1 MYSLRR
7 VPYTIYLPGAQDL
20 EDILSPEL
28 RFQGYDPLYRFMGSE
43 IDGYGFKRPDDFDY
57 ETYEEFM
64 KHYLSVLARRAKKWE
79 IVIKGSQKVTKSRKM
94 KRYIRK
100 GIPSEHRG
108 TVWMMVSG
116 ALKLKKKNPGLY
128 QHLLDAPKD
137 PDIVEVINIDL
148 HRTFPDNIHFS
159 NDAQY
164 SKQTAL
170 SNVLVAFAHHW
181 PEVGYYKVTL
191 FSDLHRT
198 FPDNIHFSNDAQYS
212 KRTALSNVLV
222 AFAHHRPEV
231 GYCQGLN
238 FIVALMLLVLQDEEN
253 CFFLLLQLTTNILPD
268 YYVPHMSGLKTDQ
281 EVLGELIKEKCPDV
295 ARHME
300 KEQVPWSI
308 PTTKWFICLF
318 LDVLPVETVLRIW
331 DCLFYEGSK
340 ILFRVCLSLI
350 KRNETE
356 IIRATNISA
365 LVDVFKKVTTASANI
380 DCHTFLEGVFQSS
393 QPLKRGTIEKLR
405 YLCRQRV
412 EQGP

>member
-1 MYSLRR
+1 MAEG
-7 VPYTIYLPGAQDL
+7 PGPAAAAAATGNSTREEREDL
-20 EDILSPEL
+20 L
-28 RFQGYDPLYRFMGSE
+28 LYRSE

-64 KHYLSVLARRAKKWE
+64 KQYLSVLARRAKKWE
-79 IVIKGSQKVTKSRKM
+79 IVIKGSQKVKKSRKM

-137 PDIVEVINIDL
+137 PDIVEVINI
-148 HRTFPDNIHFS
+148 
-159 NDAQY
+159 
-164 SKQTAL
+164 
-170 SNVLVAFAHHW
+170 
-181 PEVGYYKVTL
+181 
-191 FSDLHRT
+191 DLHRT

-350 KRNETE
+350 KRNEEE

-365 LVDVFKKVTTASANI
+365 LVDVFKKVTAASANI
-380 DCHTFLEGVFQSS
+380 DCHTFLEEVFQSS

>member
-1 MYSLRR
+1 MATAAAAGGSANDSNNTRDDH
-7 VPYTIYLPGAQDL
+7 A
-20 EDILSPEL
+20 
-28 RFQGYDPLYRFMGSE
+28 LYRSE
-43 IDGYGFKRPDDFDY
+43 IDAYGFKRPEDFDY

-64 KHYLSVLARRAKKWE
+64 KQYLSVLARRASKWAPMM
-79 IVIKGSQKVTKSRKM
+79 KGHEKVPKSRKV
-94 KRYIRK
+94 KRYVRK
-100 GIPSEHRG
+100 GVPSEHRG
-108 TVWMMVSG
+108 LVWMNVSG
-116 ALKLKKKNPGLY
+116 AAKMKKKNIGLY
-128 QHLLDAPKD
+128 QRLLEEPKD
-137 PDIVEVINIDL
+137 PEITEVINIDL
-148 HRTFPDNIHFS
+148 HRTFPDNIYFS
-159 NDAQY
+159 NDAQF
-164 SKQTAL
+164 SKRKSLA
-170 SNVLVAFAHHW
+170 NVLSVFAH
-181 PEVGYYKVTL
+181 Y
-191 FSDLHRT
+191 
-198 FPDNIHFSNDAQYS
+198 
-212 KRTALSNVLV
+212 
-222 AFAHHRPEV
+222 RPEV

-253 CFFLLLQLTTNILPD
+253 CFFLLLVLTTRILPD

-318 LDVLPVETVLRIW
+318 LDVLPIETTLRIW

-350 KRNETE
+350 LRNREE
-356 IIRATNISA
+356 ILAASNISA
-365 LVDVFKKVTTASANI
+365 LVDIFKRATNQSANI
-380 DCHTFLEGVFQSS
+380 NCHTFIEHVFEDS